1 MLFNNVIFYLTGKYR
16 IKMNTYNCRLDNAQ
30 CEKIDNNCICHCYPE
45 FMTVNGPCL
54 KGKICGKIKHELY
67 IEDRIIV
74 DIICDGN
81 FFVYL
86 KLPYT

>member
-1 MLFNNVIFYLTGKYR
+1 M
-16 IKMNTYNCRLDNAQ
+16 DNAQ

-54 KGKICGKIKHELY
+54 KGNICGKIKHELY

-74 DIICDGN
+74 DII
-81 FFVYL
+81 
-86 KLPYT
+86 